1 MKKKF
6 VLLSVLLLTL
16 AASAIAQ
23 DLGKIDPTVQTQIG
37 AALTAY
43 YSLKDAM
50 VESNADAANLMAD
63 DLIKTLDSIDVTR
76 MTSAQKAQWDKLSRS
91 IRSDAKHIS
100 ENEDLAHQR
109 DHFVKLS
116 SNMYSLVFGF
126 KANETDAYLQYCPM
140 KKASWLSKNKEI
152 RNPYFGKKM
161 LDCGSVKATLK
172 KNKT

>member
-6 VLLSVLLLTL
+6 VLLSALLLTL

-50 VESNADAANLMAD
+50 VDSNADSANVKADELLAAVDAVDAAKM
-63 DLIKTLDSIDVTR
+63 
-76 MTSAQKAQWDKLSRS
+76 SAVQKAQWEKLSRS

-126 KANETDAYLQYCPM
+126 KANESDAYLQYCPM

-161 LDCGSVKATLK
+161 LDCGSVTATLK